1 MKRKGQK
8 MSKDIN
14 GIVSVLNWGTV
25 EQDGQTIITDGQ
37 GNTIATLTG
46 EKQAGNAR
54 MMAMAPILY
63 NFASSFYQILGVLQ
77 EKGVLARAHD
87 YRRID
92 TFGCKCQQ
100 KLIEEALDIILGN
113 IKEGEEK

>member
-1 MKRKGQK
+1 

-14 GIVSVLNWGTV
+14 GIVSELTWSVV
-25 EQDGQTIITDGQ
+25 EQDGQTIIADGQ

-54 MMAMAPILY
+54 MMAKAPILY
-63 NFASSFYQILGVLQ
+63 NFASRFYQVLGVLQ
-77 EKGVLARAHD
+77 EKGVLARKPD
-87 YRRID
+87 FNRRID

-100 KLIEEALDIILGN
+100 KRIEEALDIILGN
-113 IKEGEEK
+113 KKEGEEK